1 MYSWTPASFSPLAT
15 NDDSGNSPVFQHVL
29 WCYVFCTLL
38 QVVFKTLYNSF
49 IDVVEAQIAVVDIG
63 IKIFLVSLNA
73 FLMIRFFCLFGICL
87 FFVQWAVY
95 LAIARL
101 SWLVEV
107 VCLLLCMYGILCL
120 NAPYSSKS
128 KHYLQ
133 LVAACL
139 CLSLSFIS
147 NHAARRNLSRQVFF
161 PLSQWTYCFL

>member
-1 MYSWTPASFSPLAT
+1 MYPWTPASFSPLAT
-15 NDDSGNSPVFQHVL
+15 NDNSGNSPVFQHVL

-73 FLMIRFFCLFGICL
+73 FLMICFFCLFGICL
-87 FFVQWAVY
+87 IFVQWAVY

-107 VCLLLCMYGILCL
+107 VCLLLCMAAMGKVRPFCRSGLEANILQPSWGL
-120 NAPYSSKS
+120 
-128 KHYLQ
+128 
-133 LVAACL
+133 
-139 CLSLSFIS
+139 LSEKFCHHHGLEFSCHLLTHPDLSDY
-147 NHAARRNLSRQVFF
+147 AK
-161 PLSQWTYCFL
+161 

>member
-1 MYSWTPASFSPLAT
+1 MNSLLVCIREHQLTSLLQLRT
-15 NDDSGNSPVFQHVL
+15 NDNSGNSPVFQHVL

-63 IKIFLVSLNA
+63 IKIFIVSLNA

-101 SWLVEV
+101 SWLEV
-107 VCLLLCMYGILCL
+107 VCLLLCMADCNLMLHTPLRVNILCSWL
-120 NAPYSSKS
+120 LHAYICLFPSFPTTQTESS
-128 KHYLQ
+128 
-133 LVAACL
+133 
-139 CLSLSFIS
+139 
-147 NHAARRNLSRQVFF
+147 R
-161 PLSQWTYCFL
+161 